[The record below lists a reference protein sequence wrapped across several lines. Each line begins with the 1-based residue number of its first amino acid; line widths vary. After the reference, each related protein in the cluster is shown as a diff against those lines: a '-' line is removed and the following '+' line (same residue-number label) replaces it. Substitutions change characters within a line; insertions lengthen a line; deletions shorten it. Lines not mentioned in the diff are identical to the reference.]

1 MKSFYRTNEL
11 DGTYAVCEVKRDK
24 SRIEFEQIKTKYGAF
39 VKASGKW
46 KRAKPQFLALSLDDM

>member
-1 MKSFYRTNEL
+1 MKFFYRTNEL

-24 SRIEFEQIKTKYGAF
+24 SRIEFERIKTKYDAF

-46 KRAKPQFLALSLDDM
+46 KRANHSFLRCR

>member
-11 DGTYAVCEVKRDK
+11 DGTYAVCEVKLDK
-24 SRIEFEQIKTKYGAF
+24 LRIEFEQIKTKYDAF

-46 KRAKPQFLALSLDDM
+46 KRANHSFLRCR